1 MKYCLIYITA
11 EDEDEARQI
20 GKTLVKERLAACV
33 NIHPVKSI
41 FRWQG
46 RVEEE
51 GEVAMLVKTKAEL
64 ADRVIRRVKE
74 LHSYEVPDIV
84 SIPIDKGYPDYL
96 KWIEE
101 TTR

>member
-1 MKYCLIYITA
+1 LRYCLIYITA

-33 NIHPVKSI
+33 NIHPVKSV

-46 RVEEE
+46 KIEEE
-51 GEVAMLVKTKAEL
+51 EEVAMLVKTKAEL
-64 ADRVIRRVKE
+64 ADRVIKRVKE
-74 LHSYEVPDIV
+74 LHSYEVPDII